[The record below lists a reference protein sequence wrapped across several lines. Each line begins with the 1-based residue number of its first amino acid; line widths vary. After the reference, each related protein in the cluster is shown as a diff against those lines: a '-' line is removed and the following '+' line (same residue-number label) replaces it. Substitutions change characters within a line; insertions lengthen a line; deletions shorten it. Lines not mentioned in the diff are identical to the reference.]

1 MLRTTTSTPDKSLS
15 ETPEF
20 QESTNQVTI
29 EMIGKLRQLG
39 LKDEQI
45 AEVVGLALEV
55 VKQID

>member
-1 MLRTTTSTPDKSLS
+1 MSSK
-15 ETPEF
+15 
-20 QESTNQVTI
+20 ESAKNQCVI
-29 EMIGKLRQLG
+29 NSVQLLKLRQLG